1 MSFYWTT
8 TEITDKNITIENGGH
23 YEALNRDIN
32 PSTVK
37 ISHDIIPS
45 SDISELCVSG
55 SPEASL
61 FAKIQ
66 SSQKEGKYY
75 IYKTDERPDTE
86 LSNISLDFGVL
97 EEYRYNMDKRDSVN
111 LDLFKTV
118 TAPLQPIK
126 DIKLAYEISEKN
138 QVNERYAES
147 IKSHLKAL
155 IKGRAYPTNALE
167 KAKIEEFEDYAN
179 AYGMDTAK
187 EIFGG
192 FPDGYD
198 EN

>member
-118 TAPLQPIK
+118 TENQGES
-126 DIKLAYEISEKN
+126 LAVHGGDESDSADTTH
-138 QVNERYAES
+138 VWYAE
-147 IKSHLKAL
+147 
-155 IKGRAYPTNALE
+155 RM
-167 KAKIEEFEDYAN
+167 F
-179 AYGMDTAK
+179 
-187 EIFGG
+187 
-192 FPDGYD
+192 
-198 EN
+198 